1 MGCTYNKEDYC
12 EGALLGS
19 GTYGVVYAAV
29 RKSDNLKVAIKH
41 ISNVSIN

>member
-19 GTYGVVYAAV
+19 GTYGVVYAGV
-29 RKSDNLKVAIKH
+29 RKSDDLKVAIKH